1 MDKKLILASA
11 SPRRREILDIAGY
24 KYEAIVSNAEE
35 ITSGDPYELARE
47 NALAKAL
54 EVFERVGNDS
64 VVVGADT
71 VVCLDGE
78 VLGKPKD
85 EREAFLM
92 LSKLSGSGHEVVS
105 GYAVVSAEGA
115 KSDYCVTYVRFR
127 ELTDDEINAYIST
140 KEPMDKAGAYGIQER
155 ACIFAESVVGD
166 FFNIIGLPI
175 APLYPL
181 LKDFGI
187 SPQWQG

>member
-1 MDKKLILASA
+1 M
-11 SPRRREILDIAGY
+11 
-24 KYEAIVSNAEE
+24 
-35 ITSGDPYELARE
+35 
-47 NALAKAL
+47 
-54 EVFERVGNDS
+54 
-64 VVVGADT
+64 
-71 VVCLDGE
+71 
-78 VLGKPKD
+78 
-85 EREAFLM
+85 
-92 LSKLSGSGHEVVS
+92 
-105 GYAVVSAEGA
+105 
-115 KSDYCVTYVRFR
+115 RFR